1 MHRDT
6 LINKIK
12 RDISLKFGTQRA
24 AAEHFGITENHLS
37 RVLNSDEAVIPDS
50 MLDFVGYRKQT
61 TITYIRNN

>member
-12 RDISLKFGTQRA
+12 RDISLKLGTQRA

-37 RVLNSDEAVIPDS
+37 RVLNSSDAVIPDS
-50 MLDFVGYRKQT
+50 ILDFVGYRKHT
-61 TITYIRNN
+61 VVTYIRKD